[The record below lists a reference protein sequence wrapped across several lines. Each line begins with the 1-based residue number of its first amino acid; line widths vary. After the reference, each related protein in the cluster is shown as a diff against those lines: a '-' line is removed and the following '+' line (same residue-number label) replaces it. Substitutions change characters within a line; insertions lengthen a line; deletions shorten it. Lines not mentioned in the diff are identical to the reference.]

1 MTLPQILAAG
11 SIAVASTCIHGILVS
26 GLASNSIPGV
36 AINGWFILLSLV
48 VSVFDIVA
56 IGELFIDI
64 RVLNIKIPFHHSLWY
79 LSTIIV
85 SFIRSRWL
93 SNLIHH
99 CHFYVFNLKKLV
111 VSGLSI
117 LGYLGVIIP
126 MTVFT
131 GRWLGKLVEHKNNP
145 SISEKN
151 KAAYVQLTI
160 CAVLVLVSIK
170 LKFYYIHYRLK

>member
-36 AINGWFILLSLV
+36 AINGWFILLSLI

-56 IGELFIDI
+56 IRELFVDI

-85 SFIRSRWL
+85 SFISY
-93 SNLIHH
+93 HH
-99 CHFYVFNLKKLV
+99 
-111 VSGLSI
+111 I
-117 LGYLGVIIP
+117 IVIDDCQI
-126 MTVFT
+126 
-131 GRWLGKLVEHKNNP
+131 K
-145 SISEKN
+145 
-151 KAAYVQLTI
+151 YTI
-160 CAVLVLVSIK
+160 TIAIFMFST
-170 LKFYYIHYRLK
+170 